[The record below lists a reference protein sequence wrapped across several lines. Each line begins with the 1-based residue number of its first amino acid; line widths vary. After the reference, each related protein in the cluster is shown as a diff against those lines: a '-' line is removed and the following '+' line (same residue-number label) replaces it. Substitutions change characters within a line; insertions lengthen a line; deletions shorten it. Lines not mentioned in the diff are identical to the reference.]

1 VANVQDIRRR
11 IRSVKNTQQITK
23 AMKMVAAAKLRR
35 AQENMEGA
43 RPYAGRL
50 DEFLGALLSRPEASE
65 HPLSTPREVKA
76 VELVVITSDKGLCGG
91 FNSNMLRESVGL
103 INRLRDEGKTVRL
116 TLIGRKAWDFFRRR
130 PYEVRVKHQEMF
142 QALKYQD
149 AFPVADELIALFAD
163 GGADEVLMIGN
174 YFKSIMAPLVR
185 TTRLLPVS
193 HEIDEEPAA
202 ASYDP
207 LFEPGEEKILA
218 QLIPR
223 VVRVLIAQALFE
235 SYASEQASRMTA
247 MDTATTN
254 AGEMIDKL
262 TLTMNTVR
270 QAAITSELIEIVS
283 GADAL

>member
-1 VANVQDIRRR
+1 VPNVQDIRRR

-50 DEFLGALLSRPEASE
+50 DQFLGALLSRPEVSE
-65 HPLSTPREVKA
+65 HPLTTSREVKT
-76 VELVVITSDKGLCGG
+76 VEVVIVTSDKGLCGG
-91 FNSNMLRESVGL
+91 FNSTMLREAVAR
-103 INRLRDEGKTVRL
+103 INRLKEEGKEVRL
-116 TLIGRKAWDFFRRR
+116 TLIGRKGWDYFRRR
-130 PYEVRVKHQEMF
+130 PYDVRVKHIEMF

-149 AFPVADELIALFAD
+149 AFPVADELITLFEE
-163 GGADEVLMIGN
+163 GGADEVIMIGN
-174 YFKSIMAPLVR
+174 FFKSIMAPLVK
-185 TTRLLPVS
+185 TTRLLPVAAGM
-193 HEIDEEPAA
+193 DQEPAE

-207 LFEPGEEKILA
+207 LFEPGEDKIIA
-218 QLIPR
+218 QLVPR

-235 SYASEQASRMTA
+235 SFASEQASRMTA
-247 MDTATTN
+247 MDTATIN
-254 AGEMIDKL
+254 AGEMIDQL

-283 GADAL
+283 GAEAL